1 VGNDVIDVGGGCRRC
16 DRAVW
21 RHLSPKVVVGEAR
34 PMSGMVSEATR
45 AVMHQDRSGG
55 LGPRRK
61 CVESGGGN

>member
-1 VGNDVIDVGGGCRRC
+1 VIDVGGGCRWC

-55 LGPRRK
+55 LGPGRK